1 MDIHNNLL
9 NNIITSFERNIN
21 EPFIGQYGFQD
32 ETTSMKQMAML
43 YYAVN
48 PGKYKITSTKTADGK
63 SKYSY
68 IQPSYVER
76 IKRDWKNG
84 NTGFLVNSALA
95 KIPILSTPLS
105 QWYDNSSSPYKW
117 YLPPAER
124 IRRLKFRFRYHNGRL
139 VNFGSS
145 NYSFTLK
152 FVLQTPQILRSSNSI
167 VYPAGKIFS

>member
-1 MDIHNNLL
+1 MDMENENINIIINNKFDLEQFIELYHEDINKYNNFTEIIINNFTDIIIDNDSEEDDNDLLMFNLL
-9 NNIITSFERNIN
+9 KNIITSFERNVN

-48 PGKYKITSTKTADGK
+48 PGKYKIASTKTADGK

-84 NTGFLVNSALA
+84 NTGFLVNSE
-95 KIPILSTPLS
+95 I
-105 QWYDNSSSPYKW
+105 
-117 YLPPAER
+117 
-124 IRRLKFRFRYHNGRL
+124 GRAH
-139 VNFGSS
+139 V
-145 NYSFTLK
+145 
-152 FVLQTPQILRSSNSI
+152 
-167 VYPAGKIFS
+167 